1 MARLG
6 REWVLVVGVAGAPAP
21 SRRRLRRP
29 KPQHSDPQAEQPA
42 VPVTTLTAIRPEDLG
57 EDEEAHR
64 WLERLREDHD
74 AAAAELDAALTVINR
89 AVHAQRTASLDPHLP
104 DVSAEHALV
113 VRLGYGEGE
122 ALVDGRFSDAIELPR
137 GERRRR
143 LEALRP
149 QERVAAVLSG
159 REEVSPCELP
169 ILRARADVDSGRSRE
184 AALQLRVGL
193 EAMLA
198 EPQALAAPGQEDDF
212 AALDARRRVTG
223 EAANEALSGALSP
236 ERLTELTETLRLC
249 ERILR
254 RHRAHG

>member
-1 MARLG
+1 
-6 REWVLVVGVAGAPAP
+6 V
-21 SRRRLRRP
+21 
-29 KPQHSDPQAEQPA
+29 

-57 EDEEAHR
+57 RDEDADG

-74 AAAAELDAALTVINR
+74 AAAAELAAALTVINR

-113 VRLGYGEGE
+113 VRIGYGEGE
-122 ALVDGRFSDAIELPR
+122 ALVDGRFSHAIELPR

-159 REEVSPCELP
+159 GEEVPACELP
-169 ILRARADVDSGRSRE
+169 ILRARADVDSGRVRE

-198 EPQALAAPGQEDDF
+198 ETEALAAPGQEDDF
-212 AALDARRRVTG
+212 AALEARRRVTG
-223 EAANEALSGALSP
+223 EAANEALYGALSR
-236 ERLTELTETLRLC
+236 ERLLELTETLRLC
-249 ERILR
+249 ERVLR